1 MSDEKKFIS
10 EEDLAQIK
18 AYKAQLN
25 QIIFALGEVKIRKEN
40 LLSSYR
46 AISAQEQEFY
56 SKLSIKYGDG
66 SLDLNT
72 GEIVPFENEQDNGN
86 I

>member
-1 MSDEKKFIS
+1 MSESKFIT
-10 EEDLAQIK
+10 EEELNQLK
-18 AYKAQLN
+18 GFKAQQN
-25 QIIFALGEVKIRKEN
+25 QITFALGEINIRKEN

-46 AISAQEQEFY
+46 TIAAQEQEFY

-72 GEIVPFENEQDNGN
+72 GEITPLESQPDEQNL
-86 I
+86 

>member
-10 EEDLAQIK
+10 EEDLNQIK
-18 AYKAQLN
+18 AFKAQAN
-25 QIIFALGEVKIRKEN
+25 NITFALGKNRIEKES
-40 LLSSYR
+40 LLASYR
-46 AISAQEQEFY
+46 AVISQEQEFY
-56 SKLSIKYGDG
+56 NKLSIKYGDG

-72 GEIVPFENEQDNGN
+72 GEIVPFENEQNNGD

>member
-10 EEDLAQIK
+10 EEDL
-18 AYKAQLN
+18 N
-25 QIIFALGEVKIRKEN
+25 QVKTFRVQKDNVTFALGKNRIEKEGLLVSFRN
-40 LLSSYR
+40 L
-46 AISAQEQEFY
+46 ISQESEFLN
-56 SKLSIKYGDG
+56 KLSIKYGDG

-72 GEIVPFENEQDNGN
+72 GEIVPFENEQNNGN

>member
-1 MSDEKKFIS
+1 MSESKFIT
-10 EEDLAQIK
+10 EDELNQLK
-18 AYKAQLN
+18 GFKAQQN
-25 QIIFALGEVKIRKEN
+25 QITFALGEINIRKEN

-46 AISAQEQEFY
+46 TIAAQEQEFY

-72 GEIVPFENEQDNGN
+72 GEITPLESQPDEQNL
-86 I
+86 

>member
-1 MSDEKKFIS
+1 MSEEKKLIS
-10 EEDLAQIK
+10 EEELNQVK
-18 AYKAQLN
+18 NFKAQQN
-25 QIIFALGEVKIRKEN
+25 QITFALGRNRIEKEN
-40 LLSSYR
+40 LLASYR
-46 AISAQEQEFY
+46 NIVAQEQDFHN
-56 SKLSIKYGDG
+56 KLSIKYGDG